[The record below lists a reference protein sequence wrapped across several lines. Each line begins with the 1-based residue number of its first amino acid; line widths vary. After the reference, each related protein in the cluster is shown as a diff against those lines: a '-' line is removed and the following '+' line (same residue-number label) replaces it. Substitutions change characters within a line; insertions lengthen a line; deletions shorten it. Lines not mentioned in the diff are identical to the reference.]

1 MLITKTKYLVAT
13 WLPCLHAKYQTEF
26 STLLRDIFFSKRR
39 FNSVLKGQYHAV
51 FSNTLK
57 IKKTL
62 FG

>member
-1 MLITKTKYLVAT
+1 MKEIKNFAAYARKQHYLNT
-13 WLPCLHAKYQTEF
+13 CF
-26 STLLRDIFFSKRR
+26 
-39 FNSVLKGQYHAV
+39 LKGQYHAV